1 LALLTYFTNK
11 CIVIKKESGVFV
23 DMGDRMFEPGSG
35 SNIHQRLID
44 FLSALDLSFALFDDL
59 FCFHLCL
66 TKGMCKRQLF

>member
-1 LALLTYFTNK
+1 MISNYSSLKGEWFFLD
-11 CIVIKKESGVFV
+11 V
-23 DMGDRMFEPGSG
+23 GDRIFEPGSG
-35 SNIHQRLID
+35 NNIHQRLID